1 MFALGYPPTFKYVKV
16 RDLDEA
22 LENLR
27 EGVKPLAGG
36 QSLLPMLK
44 LRVTKFDVL
53 MDINDL
59 DLRYI
64 LRENN
69 VLRVGALTTHN
80 DVSKIWFLHDVAV
93 NIADLQVRN
102 RGTIGGSL
110 ANADP
115 SANYYPAL
123 MVLDAKVKLKSK
135 RGERTLKVSELYNSP
150 YSTNAKEDELI
161 TEVIIPEPS
170 DFRFRIFKKGGA
182 SYPSVIV
189 AMSLGE
195 RAKVA
200 IGGVFEK
207 PILYEGEIS
216 EKLADEVFSSIDLKP
231 LSDHVSG
238 EAKIRIAKN
247 FIREMMS
254 EKGSDKRRE
263 GMIRNEKLI
272 TWKNGFSAVAEGKI
286 NVKLKVNDMEIE
298 DNVEP
303 RTLLLDVLRRNGF
316 KEVKRGCDEGKCGAC
331 TVVINGRAVKS
342 CLTLAIQAVGHDIR
356 TVRGLDM
363 EYIKASFVK
372 NFAMQCGYCTHG
384 FLMVTYDYLNNVDPE
399 AKDETLKYSIKN
411 ICRCTGY
418 VNIIKAIKEASR
430 NKKV

>member
-1 MFALGYPPTFKYVKV
+1 MFALGYPPNFKYVKV
-16 RDLDEA
+16 KDLEEA

-27 EGVKPLAGG
+27 DGVKPLAGG
-36 QSLLPMLK
+36 QSLIPMLK
-44 LRVTKFDVL
+44 LRVVKFDSL

-59 DLRYI
+59 DLRYVT
-64 LRENN
+64 REKD
-69 VLRVGALTTHN
+69 VVRIGALTTHN
-80 DVSKIWFLHDVAV
+80 DVSKIWFLRHVAM

-102 RGTIGGSL
+102 KGTIGGSL

-135 RGERTLKVSELYNSP
+135 KGERVVKVSELYNSP
-150 YSTNAKEDELI
+150 YSANIREEELI
-161 TEVIIPEPS
+161 TEVIVPEPKE
-170 DFRFRIFKKGGA
+170 FTFKVFKKGGA

-189 AMSLGE
+189 AISIIGE
-195 RAKVA
+195 KARIG
-200 IGGVFEK
+200 IGGVFER
-207 PILYEGEIS
+207 PILYEGEVD
-216 EKLADEVFSSIDLKP
+216 EKLPDEVFSSVDLTP

-247 FIREMMS
+247 FIREMLTKRDLR
-254 EKGSDKRRE
+254 KGQDIPLDR
-263 GMIRNEKLI
+263 LI
-272 TWKNGFSAVAEGKI
+272 NWKSGFSISAESKV

-298 DNVEP
+298 DSVEP

-331 TVVINGRAVKS
+331 TVIINGRAVKS
-342 CLTLAIQAVGHDIR
+342 CLTLAIQAVGHDVR
-356 TVRGLDM
+356 TVKGLNI
-363 EYIKASFVK
+363 EHIKDSFVK

-384 FLMVTYDYLNNVDPE
+384 FLMVTYDYLNNVDPK
-399 AKDETLKYSIKN
+399 ANDETLKYSVKN

-418 VNIIKAIKEASR
+418 VNIVKAIKEAAT
-430 NKKV
+430 K